1 MAPRSCA
8 LAQRGETAPAI
19 APIAA
24 LLTRRAFLGVA
35 AATACAGASLLA
47 GCGSGG
53 ASGAAA
59 PVDIPC
65 PYDWA
70 NLRWEEGRPVYYEGD
85 QARSRWGV
93 DVSEHQR
100 AVDWEAV
107 AGAGAQFAFVRIG
120 NRGAT
125 EGKLDVD
132 EFFLANAIGAQAAGI
147 PVSAYFFSQS
157 LDEAEAREEAA
168 FAIEQLREAEHEG
181 VTFHMVAYDHEPVEI
196 EGARANDLPPDQFAA
211 NARAFCEH
219 IQKAGFSPM
228 IYGNQQ
234 DLMRLSVEERATY
247 PLWLAEYGIDDP
259 TVTFNFAIWQYT
271 NKGTVPGIDTDADLN
286 IWLETP

>member
-132 EFFLANAIGAQAAGI
+132 EFFFQNVDGATRVGV
-147 PVSAYFFSQS
+147 PLSAYFFSQS
-157 LDEAEAREEAA
+157 VNEDEAREEAA
-168 FAIEQLREAEHEG
+168 FAIEQLRVAMEQGAS
-181 VTFHMVAYDHEPVEI
+181 FQFVAYDHEPVDI
-196 EGARANDLPPDQFAA
+196 EGARANDLPAEQFAA
-211 NARAFCEH
+211 NARAFCDTVAE
-219 IQKAGFSPM
+219 AGFEPM
-228 IYGNQQ
+228 VYGNQS
-234 DLMRLSVEERATY
+234 DLGRLTVEERRAW
-247 PLWLAEYGIDDP
+247 PLWLAEYGVEAP
-259 TVTFNFAIWQYT
+259 TAPYAFALWQYT

-286 IWLETP
+286 IWFETR

>member
-1 MAPRSCA
+1 MPARTMAPRSCA

-65 PYDWA
+65 PY
-70 NLRWEEGRPVYYEGD
+70 
-85 QARSRWGV
+85 
-93 DVSEHQR
+93 EHQR

-132 EFFLANAIGAQAAGI
+132 EFFFQNVDGATRVGV
-147 PVSAYFFSQS
+147 PLSAYFFSQS
-157 LDEAEAREEAA
+157 VNEDEAREEAA
-168 FAIEQLREAEHEG
+168 FAIEQLRVAMEQGAS
-181 VTFHMVAYDHEPVEI
+181 FQFVAYDHEPVDI
-196 EGARANDLPPDQFAA
+196 EGARANDLPAEQFAA
-211 NARAFCEH
+211 RGPCGWQNTGWRRRRH
-219 IQKAGFSPM
+219 PTRSPC
-228 IYGNQQ
+228 G
-234 DLMRLSVEERATY
+234 ST
-247 PLWLAEYGIDDP
+247 P
-259 TVTFNFAIWQYT
+259 TR
-271 NKGTVPGIDTDADLN
+271 VPCPAS
-286 IWLETP
+286 TPTPI